1 MKKVEM
7 SLEVARQLYKEKP
20 ELRVW
25 LLENFTK
32 SELKNDLKTWEEL
45 GKISGYCISSVG
57 NGIVE
62 VQDNLTTEV
71 TKMIY
76 ATEKQARS
84 ALAYAQLTQLMK
96 DLGEECNVDWY
107 DDYRYKYC
115 IVFNCPSKQL
125 EVSSWAIYAFI
136 FHFLAFRTREVAEKF
151 MRKHEKL
158 IKEYFMVD

>member
-1 MKKVEM
+1 M

-32 SELKNDLKTWEEL
+32 SELENDLKTWKEL

-62 VQDNLTTEV
+62 VQDKPTTEDYKV
-71 TKMIY
+71 VY
-76 ATEKQARS
+76 ATEKQAKS
-84 ALAYAQLTQLMK
+84 AFAYAQLTQLMK
-96 DLGEECNVDWY
+96 DLGDECCVNWENTIKH
-107 DDYRYKYC
+107 KYC
-115 IVFNCPSKQL
+115 IHYNYGKKEL
-125 EVSSWAIYAFI
+125 EVADWGYI
-136 FHFLAFRTREVAEKF
+136 FQPLAFNSVEVALKF
-151 MRKHEKL
+151 INKHELL

>member
-1 MKKVEM
+1 M

-32 SELKNDLKTWEEL
+32 SELENDLKTWKEL

-62 VQDNLTTEV
+62 LQDKLTTEV
-71 TKMIY
+71 CKMVY
-76 ATEKQARS
+76 ATEKQAKS
-84 ALAYAQLTQLMK
+84 AFAYAQLTQLMK
-96 DLGEECNVDWY
+96 DLGKECNVDWSNENQV
-107 DDYRYKYC
+107 KFC
-115 IVFNCPSKQL
+115 IIL
-125 EVSSWAIYAFI
+125 EASIKEVEVLPRFYM
-136 FHFLAFRTREVAEKF
+136 FHFLAFCTREVAEKF

-158 IKEYFMVD
+158 IKEYFMAD